1 MMYKK
6 TLKMKQRRQKTTMSI
21 KNTLL
26 KNITFDA
33 MIFHNIIFGVKKVP
47 LGAATGAVL

>member
-1 MMYKK
+1 
-6 TLKMKQRRQKTTMSI
+6 MKQRRQKTTMSI